1 MSSITTEKRE
11 TILTCAAKAFS
22 KIGFK
27 KTSIDDIARL
37 AGVAKGTVYLAAPS
51 KEDLFYQVV
60 YREVRQWQAHC
71 FQCIDPRESADALLQ
86 TLVSEATK
94 YVISRPIL
102 FDLVCGKLAESMPKW
117 TQRFDD
123 LRLIGR
129 ANLVEVLKLGIR
141 QGIFRPEL
149 DVDVVAGL
157 LQDFQLAPW
166 ILRGPQSPEDTFRA
180 GRVGVDL
187 ILNGLKGHQ

>member
-86 TLVSEATK
+86 TLVS
-94 YVISRPIL
+94 
-102 FDLVCGKLAESMPKW
+102 
-117 TQRFDD
+117 
-123 LRLIGR
+123 
-129 ANLVEVLKLGIR
+129 
-141 QGIFRPEL
+141 
-149 DVDVVAGL
+149 
-157 LQDFQLAPW
+157 
-166 ILRGPQSPEDTFRA
+166 
-180 GRVGVDL
+180 
-187 ILNGLKGHQ
+187 